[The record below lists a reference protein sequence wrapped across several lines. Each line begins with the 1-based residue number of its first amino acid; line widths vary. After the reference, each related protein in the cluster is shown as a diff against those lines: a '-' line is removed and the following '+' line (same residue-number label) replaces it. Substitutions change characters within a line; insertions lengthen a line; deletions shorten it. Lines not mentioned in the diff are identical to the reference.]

1 MNSNPEILAEMER
14 AKKAL
19 KSAEVL
25 LGQNLL
31 EDCISRSYYAI
42 LHSAKAALLSKGIS
56 ADSHDAI
63 KNLFGMHLVKSGEI
77 EKEYALIFR
86 EEQDERLLADYD
98 VNFVPEQEMVF
109 RRVEDARD
117 FVSRIEKFLFMT

>member
-1 MNSNPEILAEMER
+1 MSSNPEILAEMAR

-25 LGQNLL
+25 LNQNLL

-42 LHSAKAALLSKGIS
+42 LHSSKAALLSKGIS
-56 ADSHDAI
+56 ADSHEAI

-77 EKEYALIFR
+77 EKEYAFIFR

-117 FVSRIEKFLFMT
+117 FVMRMEKFLGIA